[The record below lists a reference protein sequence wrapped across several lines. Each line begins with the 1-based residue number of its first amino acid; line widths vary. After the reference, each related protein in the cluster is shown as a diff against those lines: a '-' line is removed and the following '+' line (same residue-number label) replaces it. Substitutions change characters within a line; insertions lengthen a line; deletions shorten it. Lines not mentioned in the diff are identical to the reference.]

1 MSKRRTAATSR
12 RSFVK
17 SMVLGAGAL
26 ASTTGFRVMASGSTP
41 YSGRLLVT
49 LELNGGAD
57 VTQLC
62 DPKVNTPG
70 ELKINHWADTAD
82 PGEAGNIKFA
92 PVADNFN
99 FFNRFGAD
107 MVVVNGVDAQTNS
120 HETGRLFN
128 WTGSN
133 AEGRPSLSALHA
145 AANSPDQP
153 LAYSVYGGNTTRT
166 AGLVSYN
173 RFDRID
179 RLRELSQPLR
189 SAWNPESFMRPEIEL
204 LEAQRLTNESVS
216 ALFTAADLTPRQ
228 RKSLINFQSAREGRD
243 GLEKLAELLPREEEL
258 QQGEEFQAGDNMFGS
273 NLKQQMQGALTVM
286 QSGLGSSADLS
297 LGGFDSHENHDA
309 IHDALY
315 THLADAIYYFWDY
328 AEQLGLAD
336 RILLVVGSDFGRTN
350 MYNDGNGKDH
360 WNIGSYMLMEQG
372 ARWGNRV
379 VGASDELHF
388 ARKINPS
395 SLETSESGIVLTPA
409 HVHRAVQKYLGIDDF
424 AATNGIALPDV
435 EDIALFSSSKQT
447 RV

>member
-1 MSKRRTAATSR
+1 
-12 RSFVK
+12 
-17 SMVLGAGAL
+17 
-26 ASTTGFRVMASGSTP
+26 
-41 YSGRLLVT
+41 
-49 LELNGGAD
+49 
-57 VTQLC
+57 
-62 DPKVNTPG
+62 
-70 ELKINHWADTAD
+70 
-82 PGEAGNIKFA
+82 
-92 PVADNFN
+92 
-99 FFNRFGAD
+99 

-297 LGGFDSHENHDA
+297 LGGFDSHENHDVV
-309 IHDALY
+309 HDALY
-315 THLADAIYYFWDY
+315 THLADSITFFWDY
-328 AEQLGLAD
+328 AEALGLAD

-350 MYNDGNGKDH
+350 MYNNGNGKDH
-360 WNIGSYMLMEQG
+360 WPIGSYMLMEQG

-388 ARKINPS
+388 ARRINPN
-395 SLETSESGIVLTPA
+395 SLEVSDNGISITPA
-409 HVHRAVQKYLGIDDF
+409 HIHRAVQQYLGLDDF
-424 AATNGIALPDV
+424 AAQNGVGIQNV
-435 EDIALFSSSKQT
+435 EDIPLFSSSLQT